1 MGAVAQE
8 TNKYAVT
15 TKLQIPSRYLTSVAQ
30 QNGDKY
36 YCVYPVCGHKLEL
49 RTTRM

>member
-1 MGAVAQE
+1 MGAVARE
-8 TNKYAVT
+8 TNKDAVT
-15 TKLQIPSRYLTSVAQ
+15 AKLQIPSRHPTGAAQ